1 MALLTDGIAA
11 GNVRDPG
18 RVSKLVIDGVSN
30 NYEVYQIRLD
40 QLFYNKQNDRIA
52 TWMSS
57 YREEHGGQA
66 PDSTDRE
73 PFNRVIEEFICKS
86 NPDALKKTR
95 KNIELYEQEVP
106 AIVLDDGLIIDGNR
120 RFTCLR
126 QLARDN
132 EKFNWIDAMILPQN
146 MAADPRRIKMLEL
159 NIQFGQEGKVD
170 YNPIDRLV
178 GIYNDILSNRL
189 LTAEEYA
196 KSANMSVREVNSF
209 VEQSRLMGQFLDY
222 CNAPRQFHLARQL
235 DAAGPI
241 KEIPRLLKKCSDDD
255 ERDDVLNC
263 IFANMV
269 VEPKG
274 DITRYVRRFKSIL
287 ESPASPEFIRKE
299 VDLAAE
305 VADRL
310 GMMPVVSAAAIRDE
324 IRGDDELVQRFAYT
338 MDAADLEAKR
348 SKLLS
353 APAENILNAAHILEG
368 IDSGLFNRLPAHER
382 EEALKG
388 LRDVEAAVESIRQ
401 AIEAVEAYKDGDEA

>member
-11 GNVRDPG
+11 GNVRDTG

-30 NYEVYQIRLD
+30 NYQVYQIRLD

-73 PFNRVIEEFICKS
+73 QFNGVIEEFICKS

-106 AIVLDDGLIIDGNR
+106 AIVLDNGLIIDGNR

-132 EKFNWIDAMILPQN
+132 EKFNWIDAMILPQS

-287 ESPASPEFIRKE
+287 ESPAAPEFIRKE

-310 GMMPVVSAAAIRDE
+310 SALPAVSSAAIRDE
-324 IRGDDELVQRFAYT
+324 IRGDDKLVQRFIDT

-353 APAENILNAAHILEG
+353 APAESILNAAHILEG
-368 IDSGLFNRLPAHER
+368 IDSGLFSRLPAHER

>member
-11 GNVRDPG
+11 GNVRDTG

>member
-1 MALLTDGIAA
+1 MG
-11 GNVRDPG
+11 
-18 RVSKLVIDGVSN
+18 
-30 NYEVYQIRLD
+30 
-40 QLFYNKQNDRIA
+40 
-52 TWMSS
+52 
-57 YREEHGGQA
+57 
-66 PDSTDRE
+66 
-73 PFNRVIEEFICKS
+73 
-86 NPDALKKTR
+86 
-95 KNIELYEQEVP
+95 
-106 AIVLDDGLIIDGNR
+106 
-120 RFTCLR
+120 
-126 QLARDN
+126 
-132 EKFNWIDAMILPQN
+132 
-146 MAADPRRIKMLEL
+146 
-159 NIQFGQEGKVD
+159 
-170 YNPIDRLV
+170 
-178 GIYNDILSNRL
+178 
-189 LTAEEYA
+189 
-196 KSANMSVREVNSF
+196 VREVNSF

-287 ESPASPEFIRKE
+287 ESPAAPEFIRKE

-310 GMMPVVSAAAIRDE
+310 SALPAVSSAAIRDE
-324 IRGDDELVQRFAYT
+324 IRGDDKLVQRFIDT

-353 APAENILNAAHILEG
+353 APAESILNAAHILEG
-368 IDSGLFNRLPAHER
+368 IDSGLFSRLPAHER

>member
-11 GNVRDPG
+11 GNVRDTG

-30 NYEVYQIRLD
+30 NYQVYQIRLD

-66 PDSTDRE
+66 PDDADRE
-73 PFNRVIEEFICKS
+73 QFNGVIEEFICRS

-106 AIVLDDGLIIDGNR
+106 AIVLDNGLIIDGNR

-132 EKFNWIDAMILPQN
+132 EKFNWIDAMILPQS

-287 ESPASPEFIRKE
+287 ESPAAPEFIRKE

-310 GMMPVVSAAAIRDE
+310 SALSAVSSAAIRDE
-324 IRGDDELVQRFAYT
+324 IRGDDKLVQRFIDT

-353 APAENILNAAHILEG
+353 APAESILNAAHILEG
-368 IDSGLFNRLPAHER
+368 IDSGLFSRLPAHER